1 MSKNWDVCDQLNYN
15 FIPVPKALAM
25 GFKSVSI
32 NAKWTYSLLLD
43 RMMASRKNAERFHDK
58 NGMYLLFNQ
67 DEIAELIG
75 ASKRTVIRI
84 FKELEESG
92 LIETRKQGF
101 GKAQK
106 IYLRKLSELSEMYS
120 ETSSK
125 KSCQNGTTRSDK
137 LSPQEVTS
145 CHHEK
150 CQNVTTINA
159 KLSPQ
164 EVTPVSPQDMPNLSP
179 PTKKKCQ
186 NVTTINAKLSP
197 QEVTPVSP
205 QDMPNLS
212 PPTKSDTNMSDTNMS
227 DTESSRSRLSNIAVN
242 GSARKTI
249 PTPTQNCF
257 VTSVVTPT
265 LEKIQA
271 FVKKNNFT
279 FSAEKFYD
287 YYNAVGW
294 KVRGMPIT
302 DWQSL
307 CRSWQA
313 RERPEAKPEI
323 PHIKGYFEMTEEER
337 EAARR
342 RQAERNRNGRT
353 SEETYSRADGDLPF

>member
-67 DEIAELIG
+67 DEVADLIG

-84 FKELEESG
+84 FKELEGSG
-92 LIETRKQGF
+92 LIETKKQGF
-101 GKAQK
+101 GKSQK

-125 KSCQNGTTRSDK
+125 NLCQNGTTRSDK
-137 LSPQEVTS
+137 LASREVTS

-150 CQNVTTINA
+150 CQNG
-159 KLSPQ
+159 
-164 EVTPVSPQDMPNLSP
+164 
-179 PTKKKCQ
+179 
-186 NVTTINAKLSP
+186 TTINAKLSP

-212 PPTKSDTNMSDTNMS
+212 PPTKSDTNMSDT
-227 DTESSRSRLSNIAVN
+227 ESSSSRLSHMSFN
-242 GSARKTI
+242 GSVEKTT
-249 PTPTQNCF
+249 PTPTTNHF
-257 VTSVVTPT
+257 GTSDVTPT

-279 FSAEKFYD
+279 FSPEKFYD

-313 RERPEAKPEI
+313 RERLEAKPEI

-342 RQAERNRNGRT
+342 RQAEWNRNGRT

>member
-67 DEIAELIG
+67 DEVAELIG

-137 LSPQEVTS
+137 LALREVTS

-150 CQNVTTINA
+150 CQFVTTI
-159 KLSPQ
+159 S
-164 EVTPVSPQDMPNLSP
+164 
-179 PTKKKCQ
+179 
-186 NVTTINAKLSP
+186 AKLSP

-212 PPTKSDTNMSDTNMS
+212 PPTKSDTNMSDTNKS

-242 GSARKTI
+242 GSVGKTT
-249 PTPTQNCF
+249 PTQTQNCF

-279 FSAEKFYD
+279 FSPEKFYD

-342 RQAERNRNGRT
+342 RQAERSGNGRT
-353 SEETYSRADGDLPF
+353 SEGTYSGVEGDLPF

>member
-1 MSKNWDVCDQLNYN
+1 MSKNWDVCDQLNYQ
-15 FIPVPKALAM
+15 FIPVPRALAK
-25 GFKSVSI
+25 GFKDLSI
-32 NAKWTYSLLLD
+32 NAKWAYSLMLD
-43 RMMASRKNAERFHDK
+43 RMMMSRQNIDRFHDK
-58 NGMYLLFNQ
+58 NGMFLLFNQ
-67 DEIAELIG
+67 DEVAELIG
-75 ASKRTVIRI
+75 ASRRTIIRI

-92 LIETRKQGF
+92 LIETKKQGF
-101 GKAQK
+101 GKSQK
-106 IYLRKLSELSEMYS
+106 IYLRKLSELSEIGS

-125 KSCQNGTTRSDK
+125 KSCQNGTTIS
-137 LSPQEVTS
+137 
-145 CHHEK
+145 
-150 CQNVTTINA
+150 A
-159 KLSPQ
+159 KMSHQ
-164 EVTPVSPQDMPNLSP
+164 DVTPVSPQDVTNLSP
-179 PTKKKCQ
+179 Q
-186 NVTTINAKLSP
+186 DVT
-197 QEVTPVSP
+197 
-205 QDMPNLS
+205 NLS
-212 PPTKSDTNMSDTNMS
+212 HPIMSKNYMNNNYKSK
-227 DTESSRSRLSNIAVN
+227 SSSRLSHMSFN
-242 GSARKTI
+242 GSVEKTT
-249 PTPTQNCF
+249 PTPTTNHF
-257 VTSVVTPT
+257 GTSDVTPT

-313 RERPEAKPEI
+313 RERFEVKPEI

-342 RQAERNRNGRT
+342 RQAERNGNGRT

>member
-1 MSKNWDVCDQLNYN
+1 MNTKNWDVCDQLNYS

-58 NGMYLLFNQ
+58 GGMYLLFNQ
-67 DEIAELIG
+67 DEVADLIG

-92 LIETRKQGF
+92 LIETKKQGF

-106 IYLRKLSELSEMYS
+106 IYLRKLSELSEIDS
-120 ETSSK
+120 ETSPK

-137 LSPQEVTS
+137 MALQEVTS
-145 CHHEK
+145 CHNEK
-150 CQNVTTINA
+150 CQNGTTRNA

-164 EVTPVSPQDMPNLSP
+164 EVTPVSPQDVP
-179 PTKKKCQ
+179 K
-186 NVTTINAKLSP
+186 
-197 QEVTPVSP
+197 
-205 QDMPNLS
+205 LS
-212 PPTKSDTNMSDTNMS
+212 PPTKSETNMSDTNMS
-227 DTESSRSRLSNIAVN
+227 KTESSRSRLSNIAVN
-242 GSARKTI
+242 GSVGKT
-249 PTPTQNCF
+249 TPNYF
-257 VTSVVTPT
+257 GTSVVTPT

-271 FVKKNNFT
+271 FVKKNNYT
-279 FSAEKFYD
+279 FSPEKFYD

-294 KVRGMPIT
+294 KVRGMAIT

-313 RERPEAKPEI
+313 RERPTETKREEYQ
-323 PHIKGYFEMTEEER
+323 IKNFTDLTDEELGAIKRKQEEKDGRARKSYF
-337 EAARR
+337 
-342 RQAERNRNGRT
+342 G
-353 SEETYSRADGDLPF
+353 RADEDLPF

>member
-1 MSKNWDVCDQLNYN
+1 MKNWDVCDQLNYN

-67 DEIAELIG
+67 DEVAELIG

-106 IYLRKLSELSEMYS
+106 IYLRKLSELSEAGS
-120 ETSSK
+120 ETSFK
-125 KSCQNGTTRSDK
+125 KSCQNGTMRSDK
-137 LSPQEVTS
+137 MALREVTS

-150 CQNVTTINA
+150 CQNVTT
-159 KLSPQ
+159 
-164 EVTPVSPQDMPNLSP
+164 T
-179 PTKKKCQ
+179 
-186 NVTTINAKLSP
+186 NAKLSP

-227 DTESSRSRLSNIAVN
+227 DTESSSSRLSHMSFN
-242 GSARKTI
+242 GLVEKTT
-249 PTPTQNCF
+249 PTPTTNHF
-257 VTSVVTPT
+257 GTSDVTPT

-271 FVKKNNFT
+271 FVRKNNFT
-279 FSAEKFYD
+279 FSPEKFYD

>member
-1 MSKNWDVCDQLNYN
+1 MSTKNWDVCDQLNYQ
-15 FIPVPKALAM
+15 FVPVPRALAK
-25 GFKSVSI
+25 GFKDLSI
-32 NAKWTYSLLLD
+32 NAKWAYSLMLD
-43 RMMASRKNAERFHDK
+43 RMMMSRQNIDRFHDK
-58 NGMYLLFNQ
+58 NGMFLLFNQ

-92 LIETRKQGF
+92 LIETKKQGF

-106 IYLRKLSELSEMYS
+106 IYLRKLSELSEIDS
-120 ETSSK
+120 ETSYK

-137 LSPQEVTS
+137 LASREVPN

-150 CQNVTTINA
+150 CQNGTTRSA

-179 PTKKKCQ
+179 LLESNTYMS
-186 NVTTINAKLSP
+186 NTY
-197 QEVTPVSP
+197 
-205 QDMPNLS
+205 
-212 PPTKSDTNMSDTNMS
+212 KSK
-227 DTESSRSRLSNIAVN
+227 TESSRSSRSNISVN
-242 GSARKTI
+242 GSSRKTT
-249 PTPTQNCF
+249 PTPTQSNF
-257 VTSVVTPT
+257 GTSVVTPT
-265 LEKIQA
+265 LEKIRA
-271 FVKKNNFT
+271 FVEKNNFT
-279 FSAEKFYD
+279 FSPEKFYD

-307 CRSWQA
+307 CRSWQV

-342 RQAERNRNGRT
+342 RQAERSGNGRT
-353 SEETYSRADGDLPF
+353 SESTYSGADGDLPF

>member
-67 DEIAELIG
+67 DEVAELIG

-106 IYLRKLSELSEMYS
+106 IYLRKLSELSEMRS

-125 KSCQNGTTRSDK
+125 SRAKMALR
-137 LSPQEVTS
+137 EVTF

-150 CQNVTTINA
+150 CQNVTTI
-159 KLSPQ
+159 S
-164 EVTPVSPQDMPNLSP
+164 
-179 PTKKKCQ
+179 
-186 NVTTINAKLSP
+186 AKLSP

-212 PPTKSDTNMSDTNMS
+212 PPTKSDTNMSDTNKS

-242 GSARKTI
+242 GSVGKTT
-249 PTPTQNCF
+249 PTQTQNCF

-342 RQAERNRNGRT
+342 RQAERSGNGRT
-353 SEETYSRADGDLPF
+353 SEGTYSGVEGDLPF

>member
-67 DEIAELIG
+67 DEVAELIG

-84 FKELEESG
+84 FKELEDSG
-92 LIETRKQGF
+92 LIETKKQGF
-101 GKAQK
+101 GKSQK
-106 IYLRKLSELSEMYS
+106 IYLRKLSELSEAGS
-120 ETSSK
+120 ETSFK

-137 LSPQEVTS
+137 MALREVTS

-150 CQNVTTINA
+150 CQNGTTRSDKMA
-159 KLSPQ
+159 LR
-164 EVTPVSPQDMPNLSP
+164 EVTPVSPQDTPNLSP
-179 PTKKKCQ
+179 H
-186 NVTTINAKLSP
+186 
-197 QEVTPVSP
+197 
-205 QDMPNLS
+205 
-212 PPTKSDTNMSDTNMS
+212 TKSETNKSDTNMS

-242 GSARKTI
+242 GPVGKTTPI
-249 PTPTQNCF
+249 PNQSYF
-257 VTSVVTPT
+257 GTSVVTPT

-279 FSAEKFYD
+279 FSPEKFYD

-342 RQAERNRNGRT
+342 RQAERSGNGRT
-353 SEETYSRADGDLPF
+353 SESTYSGAEGDLPF

>member
-67 DEIAELIG
+67 DEVAELIG

-137 LSPQEVTS
+137 LALREVTS

-150 CQNVTTINA
+150 CQFVTTI
-159 KLSPQ
+159 S
-164 EVTPVSPQDMPNLSP
+164 
-179 PTKKKCQ
+179 
-186 NVTTINAKLSP
+186 AKLSP

-212 PPTKSDTNMSDTNMS
+212 PPTKSDTNMSDTNKS

-242 GSARKTI
+242 GSVGKTT
-249 PTPTQNCF
+249 PTQTQNCF

-271 FVKKNNFT
+271 FVEKNNFT
-279 FSAEKFYD
+279 FSSEKFYD

-342 RQAERNRNGRT
+342 RQAERSGNGRT
-353 SEETYSRADGDLPF
+353 SEGTYSGVEGDLPF

>member
-1 MSKNWDVCDQLNYN
+1 MKNWDVCDQLNYN

-67 DEIAELIG
+67 DEVAELIG

-92 LIETRKQGF
+92 LIETRKRGF

-125 KSCQNGTTRSDK
+125 KSCQNVTTRSAI
-137 LSPQEVTS
+137 LAPQEVT
-145 CHHEK
+145 
-150 CQNVTTINA
+150 
-159 KLSPQ
+159 L
-164 EVTPVSPQDMPNLSP
+164 
-179 PTKKKCQ
+179 
-186 NVTTINAKLSP
+186 
-197 QEVTPVSP
+197 VSP

-212 PPTKSDTNMSDTNMS
+212 PPTKSETNKSDTNMS

-242 GSARKTI
+242 GSAGKTT
-249 PTPTQNCF
+249 PTPAQSYF
-257 VTSVVTPT
+257 GTSVVTPT

-279 FSAEKFYD
+279 FSPEKFYD

-313 RERPEAKPEI
+313 RERPTEAQREEYQ
-323 PHIKGYFEMTEEER
+323 IKNFTDLTDEELVAIKRKQEEKDGRARKSYF
-337 EAARR
+337 
-342 RQAERNRNGRT
+342 G
-353 SEETYSRADGDLPF
+353 RADEDLPF

>member
-67 DEIAELIG
+67 DEVAELIG

-84 FKELEESG
+84 FKELEDSG
-92 LIETRKQGF
+92 LIETKKQGF
-101 GKAQK
+101 GKSQK
-106 IYLRKLSELSEMYS
+106 IYLRKLSELSEVGS
-120 ETSSK
+120 ETSFK

-137 LSPQEVTS
+137 MALREVTS

-150 CQNVTTINA
+150 CQNG
-159 KLSPQ
+159 
-164 EVTPVSPQDMPNLSP
+164 
-179 PTKKKCQ
+179 
-186 NVTTINAKLSP
+186 TTINAKLSP

-242 GSARKTI
+242 GPVGKT
-249 PTPTQNCF
+249 TPTQSYF
-257 VTSVVTPT
+257 GTSDVTPT

-313 RERPEAKPEI
+313 RERFEAKPEI

-342 RQAERNRNGRT
+342 RQAERSRNGRT
-353 SEETYSRADGDLPF
+353 SEETYSRVDGDLPF